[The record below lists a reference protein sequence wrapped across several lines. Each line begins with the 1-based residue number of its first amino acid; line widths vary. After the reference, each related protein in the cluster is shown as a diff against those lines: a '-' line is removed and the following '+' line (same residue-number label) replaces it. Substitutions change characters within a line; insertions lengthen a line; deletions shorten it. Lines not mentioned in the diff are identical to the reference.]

1 MQNNTRIIGAEFN
14 IQIHAQRQLRD
25 SSTAPS
31 MIAWNY
37 YRCCCCICIC
47 YNRTYNVT
55 AVIETIFKIQV

>member
-47 YNRTYNVT
+47 YNRTYNV
-55 AVIETIFKIQV
+55 